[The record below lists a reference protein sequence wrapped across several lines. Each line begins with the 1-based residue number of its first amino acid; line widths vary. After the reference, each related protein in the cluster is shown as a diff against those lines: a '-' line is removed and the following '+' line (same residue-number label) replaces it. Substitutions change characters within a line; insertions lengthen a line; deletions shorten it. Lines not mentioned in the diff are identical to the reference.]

1 MNSSGRYKTF
11 FSEVRLPRSANP
23 HHFKKFGGGSPII
36 IGIIKGGHGGGYGG
50 GYGGGHGYEHGGNGG
65 GYGGYPVGGYNGG
78 GYGGQAQAQAQG
90 T

>member
-1 MNSSGRYKTF
+1 MS
-11 FSEVRLPRSANP
+11 RLPRSANP

-36 IGIIKGGHGGGYGG
+36 IGIIGHGGGYGG
-50 GYGGGHGYEHGGNGG
+50 GYGGGHGYEHGGHGYEHGGHGG